1 MNDLR
6 LIVSPINKK
15 ISSPSNR
22 DFKEQL
28 EWVKIGKLAW
38 CWDDSKKNTAES
50 GNYFAF
56 YFYGTK
62 VIIHRILKVKPP
74 SERLPSWHKNI
85 GQQDRN
91 VLELSDPL
99 KEFTWDDW
107 IKMNLNPTHIIRDTY
122 MVKTMNEPLVNL
134 LKELEN

>member
-1 MNDLR
+1 MSDLK

-15 ISSPSNR
+15 LSSPSNK

-38 CWDDSKKNTAES
+38 CWDDSKKNSAKP

-56 YFYGTK
+56 YFYGSK
-62 VIIHRILKVKPP
+62 VILHRILKVKPP

-99 KEFTWDDW
+99 KEFTWTEW
-107 IKMNLNPTHIIRDTY
+107 IEHKLNPTHIIRDTY
-122 MVKTMNEPLVNL
+122 MVKTMNEPLVKML
-134 LKELEN
+134 LEFEM